1 MNTRARVEGWL
12 RQAFKWLNRYMI
24 LHWRLGLGPLGN
36 RAELTGCIMVLTHR
50 GRKSGRLRR
59 TPVNYAIVDGA
70 VYCVAGFG
78 HIADWYRNLMA
89 DPAVEV
95 WLPNGWYAGTA
106 RDVTDLPAAAKAPI
120 VRQVLINSGFAG
132 RLAGINAATMSDQAL
147 LDSTATY
154 RLVRIDCAEA
164 RTGPGGPGDLAWV
177 WPLSTLVLAVWLV
190 LRPKRPA

>member
-1 MNTRARVEGWL
+1 MNMRARVEAWL

-24 LHWRLGLGPLGN
+24 LHWRLGLGPMGN

-78 HIADWYRNLMA
+78 HIADWYRNLLA
-89 DPAVEV
+89 DPSVEV
-95 WLPNGWYAGTA
+95 WLPNGWYAGSA
-106 RDVTDLPAAAKAPI
+106 RDVTDLPAAEKAPI

-147 LDSTATY
+147 LDVTATY
-154 RLVRIDCAEA
+154 RLVRIDCTEA

-177 WPLSTLVLAVWLV
+177 WPLSTLVLAAWLL
-190 LRPKRPA
+190 LRPRRPA

>member
-120 VRQVLINSGFAG
+120 VRQVLINSGFAAYA
-132 RLAGINAATMSDQAL
+132 AGLNPHNMSDAALDAATAG
-147 LDSTATY
+147 Y
-154 RLVRIDCAEA
+154 KLVRIRLVEP
-164 RTGPGGPGDLAWV
+164 RTGAGGPSDLVWV
-177 WPLSTLVLAVWLV
+177 WPLVALGLALLWV
-190 LRPKRPA
+190 RRKR